1 MDLFSIVQAAEEASH
16 ASSDPS
22 IAGMFG
28 LNWQLFVAQLIN
40 FGIVMLVLW
49 KWVFIPVTRALEK
62 RTKRIEDSL
71 KNAELVDTQK
81 KEFEAWKAKEV
92 SETKKQAGEILAT
105 AKTDADKL
113 KDDILAQAKSE
124 NEKILET
131 GRNSLKQEKDQILQ
145 ETKAELVELATQM
158 AEKILQREITGKDNE
173 TLTGKAMRAIK
184 TNK

>member
-1 MDLFSIVQAAEEASH
+1 MDLFSIAQAAEEAVH

-22 IAGMFG
+22 ITGMFG
-28 LNWQLFVAQLIN
+28 LNWQLFLAQLIN

-49 KWVFIPVTRALEK
+49 KWVFTPVTRALEK

-71 KNAELVDTQK
+71 KNAVLIDTQQ
-81 KEFEAWKAKEV
+81 KEFEDWKAKEINAA
-92 SETKKQAGEILAT
+92 KKQAGEILNT
-105 AKTDADKL
+105 AKADAEKL

-131 GRNSLKQEKDQILQ
+131 GRSSLKLEKDQILQ

-158 AEKILQREITGKDNE
+158 AEKILQREITGKDDE